1 MSSLDSISVRVEGAV
16 KNVFRTENLRPL
28 LHEVVQAL
36 RTLSETGEG
45 TTIDLSAM
53 PFSAQDEADLRAH
66 LGEGEVS
73 ATVSAFG
80 PTLVQETALPGV
92 WLVEHQDGDER
103 RLAMHI
109 EVARVPSILVAMPGA
124 AGSPRR
130 PTRKTTSCW
139 SAAVPASPG

>member
-28 LHEVVQAL
+28 LQEVVQAL
-36 RTLSETGEG
+36 HTLSETGEG

-53 PFSAQDEADLRAH
+53 PFSAQDEADLRVH
-66 LGEGEVS
+66 LGKGEVS
-73 ATVSAFG
+73 ATVSASG

-92 WLVEHQDGDER
+92 WLVEHQDADER

-109 EVARVPSILVAMPGA
+109 EVARVPSILVAPIEDIVEGLEVLDE
-124 AGSPRR
+124 RR
-130 PTRKTTSCW
+130 GDALP
-139 SAAVPASPG
+139 PEGEPE